1 MSDLKAILT
10 INIACLEETVLHTEQ
25 KLNVSEMVYY
35 FCITLLNFHSELRM
49 FKTRIARGYLVTFL
63 YILIL
68 HLYLCRK
75 RKFFLFY
82 YKSHIFY

>member
-35 FCITLLNFHSELRM
+35 FLLKNPTFCITLLNFHSELRM
-49 FKTRIARGYLVTFL
+49 FKT
-63 YILIL
+63 
-68 HLYLCRK
+68 
-75 RKFFLFY
+75 
-82 YKSHIFY
+82 